1 MKEISLDNIKK
12 YHEEFNSNKWNKI
25 ISDSIITNG
34 INNTCFNSKVLTEN
48 QNVFNIELPDSKRA
62 NQKKS
67 GRCWCFAGINMIKHD
82 MAKNLN
88 IKLEDIDL
96 SVNYLTFY
104 DKLEKSN
111 TIYENIISLEKDD
124 FDTINELKIA
134 NIEEGGYFE
143 YFRSLVKKYGV
154 IPSSYMPENATSE
167 NSSEL
172 LIVYDEKVKKDIYEL
187 LKAKKDGKTKEKLEE
202 MTSKMLEENYII
214 LSKMLGEPPLEIN
227 FEYRNKDNNV
237 TSKKLTPQEF
247 YHHYST
253 LNLDDFIQI
262 GSLKM
267 YNKEYY
273 KKYRRKYEHNIY
285 NEGIMEFINLP
296 LTEFKSLIISQLKDS
311 IPVWFGAEVK
321 KMRNQT
327 KGILDTNTYNYE
339 SVFNFKRLT
348 QEENLNLHAITLA
361 HAMSFVGVHI
371 IDDKPIRWKV
381 ENSWGDQ
388 DNKGYF
394 IMNDNYF
401 NEFVMSAVIKKDY
414 LNDKQ
419 LKLLDQEPIMLDP
432 DDPF

>member
-1 MKEISLDNIKK
+1 MKEISLEKIKK
-12 YHEEFNSNKWNKI
+12 YNKEFSSNKWNKI
-25 ISDSIITNG
+25 ISDSIIING
-34 INNTCFNSKVLTEN
+34 IDNTCFNSKVLVEN

-82 MAKNLN
+82 MAKSLN
-88 IKLEDIDL
+88 IKPEDIDL

-124 FDTINELKIA
+124 FDTINDLKIA

-143 YFRSLVKKYGV
+143 YFRALIKKYGV
-154 IPSSYMPENATSE
+154 VPSSYMPENATSE
-167 NSSEL
+167 NSSAL
-172 LIVYDEKVKKDIYEL
+172 MIIYDEKVKKDIYEIL
-187 LKAKKDGKTKEKLEE
+187 AAKKSGSTKEKLEE
-202 MTSKMLEENYII
+202 MTDKMVKENYIM

-227 FEYRNKDNNV
+227 FEYRNKDNKV
-237 TSKKLTPQEF
+237 ISKTLTPQEF
-247 YHHYST
+247 YHHYSS

-273 KKYRRKYEHNIY
+273 KKYRKKYEHNIY
-285 NEGIMEFINLP
+285 NEGITEFINLP
-296 LTEFKSLIISQLKDS
+296 LTEFKDLIMSQLKDDM
-311 IPVWFGAEVK
+311 PVWFGAEVK
-321 KMRNQT
+321 KMRNQA
-327 KGILDTNTYNYE
+327 KGILDTNAYNYE
-339 SVFNFKRLT
+339 EVFNFKRLT

-371 IDDKPIRWKV
+371 IDNKPIRWKV

-401 NEFVMSAVIKKDY
+401 NEFVMSAVVKKEY
-414 LNDKQ
+414 LTDKQ
-419 LKLLDQEPIMLDP
+419 LKLLDQEPITLDP

>member
-12 YHEEFNSNKWNKI
+12 YHEKFNSNKWNKI

-327 KGILDTNTYNYE
+327 KGILDTNAYNYE

-401 NEFVMSAVIKKDY
+401 NEFVMSAVTKKDY

>member
-1 MKEISLDNIKK
+1 M
-12 YHEEFNSNKWNKI
+12 
-25 ISDSIITNG
+25 
-34 INNTCFNSKVLTEN
+34 
-48 QNVFNIELPDSKRA
+48 PDSKRA

-247 YHHYST
+247 YHRYST

-296 LTEFKSLIISQLKDS
+296 LSHS
-311 IPVWFGAEVK
+311 
-321 KMRNQT
+321 
-327 KGILDTNTYNYE
+327 
-339 SVFNFKRLT
+339 
-348 QEENLNLHAITLA
+348 
-361 HAMSFVGVHI
+361 
-371 IDDKPIRWKV
+371 
-381 ENSWGDQ
+381 
-388 DNKGYF
+388 
-394 IMNDNYF
+394 
-401 NEFVMSAVIKKDY
+401 
-414 LNDKQ
+414 
-419 LKLLDQEPIMLDP
+419 
-432 DDPF
+432 

>member
-247 YHHYST
+247 YHRYST

-296 LTEFKSLIISQLKDS
+296 LSEFKSLIISQLKDS

-327 KGILDTNTYNYE
+327 KGILDTNDYNYE

-401 NEFVMSAVIKKDY
+401 NEFVMSAVVKKDY
-414 LNDKQ
+414 LTDKQ

>member
-247 YHHYST
+247 YHRYST

-296 LTEFKSLIISQLKDS
+296 LSEFKSLIISQLKDS

-327 KGILDTNTYNYE
+327 KGILDTNAYNYE

-419 LKLLDQEPIMLDP
+419 LKLLNQEPIMLDP

>member
-12 YHEEFNSNKWNKI
+12 YHEKFNSNKWNKI

-321 KMRNQT
+321 KMRDQT
-327 KGILDTNTYNYE
+327 KGILDTNAYNYE

>member
-124 FDTINELKIA
+124 FDTINELKIG
-134 NIEEGGYFE
+134 NLEEGGYFE

-172 LIVYDEKVKKDIYEL
+172 LIVYDEKVKKDIYVL

-327 KGILDTNTYNYE
+327 KGILDTNAYNYE